1 MAKLHPPVISGTIP
15 AFSGTSIEVPF
26 SMNRAVSANEIS
38 GLVLKLKKVSGSA
51 IGTAT
56 TSVCESPAIF
66 SFPTENF
73 NLTQGEYYK
82 VQLAYINKFTGE
94 IGYYSTV
101 GVVKYTSTPIVFI
114 EGLDTTNYNSHNYV
128 YTGVYRQASYDSQ
141 TDGYDARD
149 YDTSEKLYSSRFYIY
164 DEEDKIIQD
173 SGEILHNTNEDVL
186 PYEAS
191 DVFEYN
197 EEFDTNKTY
206 RIQYQITTSNGL
218 KVSSPMYKL
227 TTRKLCPLTLN
238 ARLVAKNEFETGT
251 IKVSLAQTDSSL
263 VSGSFLLSRAS
274 SYEPN
279 KWEPIK
285 EFTLQ
290 SEFPTRELVTD
301 YTVEQG
307 ITYQYSIQQFNKYGV
322 YSERLLSNE
331 VIADFEDLFLYD
343 GKRQLAV
350 RFNPKVAT
358 FKQNRVEQKT
368 ETIGS
373 KYPYIIKN
381 GAVDYKELSISGL
394 ISYQMDA
401 MEKFMTKDELELPF
415 NQFDNTRYPM
425 HDLITDNLRAER
437 IFKTEVLKWLSNG
450 EIKLYRSP
458 AEGNFIVRLM
468 NVTTSPN
475 DTLGRMLHTFNCNAY
490 EIAPFSYD
498 VLESFGIISTEN
510 ETTQTMKWKTVDLKK
525 AYQSFAMDLEQE
537 CIKAI
542 SKLDPK
548 VFFNEE
554 EYNYAVQSLIQ
565 YYTSL
570 KSSKHLQL
578 NLITTNGVITSIP
591 FYSFN
596 IEGLDPGSC
605 FYIGESVEKYDTIY
619 VGVTGSYQFTSETPI
634 QYLALPSAH
643 ILNNTVQDPVYEGF
657 CTFGYKNWVKS
668 DFDLISNIQTI
679 SRAGQQ
685 FIGNAYRVYGTDNI
699 IDNLENVKDSGVK
712 VKYIKLYPREIKSIY
727 YDGINKFYLIE
738 KDEAHGGIG
747 YTDVSILNE
756 IDRTALY
763 KVYLVRDKYFNLNN
777 EDYYLDKS
785 YKETP
790 AYLTNEMFTYFDPM
804 IILEKNTIE
813 INQALIT
820 AKEDKD
826 LFEVSINEDTTNMFE
841 VFSRTYR
848 GLEDITYLTI
858 GPGVIMEI
866 GYDFQRITY
875 SIEREDPTLYQ
886 LSQEL
891 EQQRTLYLNE
901 RKVWDRNNSTVVD
914 REYKKYKTL
923 YRNYIARLN
932 IKVEEYQ
939 GKSDLNE

>member
-1 MAKLHPPVISGTIP
+1 MAKLHPPVIPGTIP

-26 SMNRAVSANEIS
+26 SMNRAVSASEIS

-51 IGTAT
+51 IGTAI

-66 SFPTENF
+66 SLPTENF

-82 VQLAYINKFTGE
+82 VQLAYVNKFTGE

-101 GVVKYTSTPIVFI
+101 GVVKYTSKPTVFV

-141 TDGYDARD
+141 TDDYDARK

-164 DEEDKIIQD
+164 DEEDRIIKD
-173 SGEILHNTNEDVL
+173 SGEILHNTNEDIL

-206 RIQYQITTSNGL
+206 RIQYQITTSNGM

-227 TTRKLCPLTLN
+227 TTRKLCPLSLD

-251 IKVSLAQTDSSL
+251 VKVSLAQINSSL
-263 VSGSFLLSRAS
+263 ASGSFLLSRAS

-290 SEFPTRELVTD
+290 SEFPARELVTD

-350 RFNPKVAT
+350 RFNPKVTT
-358 FKQNRVEQKT
+358 FKQNRIEQKT

-373 KYPYIIKN
+373 KYPYIVKN

-425 HDLITDNLRAER
+425 RDLITDNLRAER

-490 EIAPFSYD
+490 EIAPFSYNA
-498 VLESFGIISTEN
+498 LESFGIISTEN

-525 AYQSFAMDLEQE
+525 IMQE
-537 CIKAI
+537 
-542 SKLDPK
+542 SGSTG
-548 VFFNEE
+548 EW
-554 EYNYAVQSLIQ
+554 
-565 YYTSL
+565 
-570 KSSKHLQL
+570 LQL
-578 NLITTNGVITSIP
+578 NMVTTNGVQTAIP
-591 FYSFN
+591 FYSLNF
-596 IEGLDPGSC
+596 EGLDPGTC
-605 FYIGESVEKYDTIY
+605 FRIGESATSYQEIY
-619 VGVTGSYQFTSETPI
+619 IGVTGAYQFTSEVPI
-634 QYLALPSAH
+634 QYVAIKAQFT
-643 ILNNTVQDPVYEGF
+643 INNTVQNPVYEGF

-727 YDGINKFYLIE
+727 YDGINKFYLTE
-738 KDEAHGGIG
+738 KDETHGGIG

-763 KVYLVRDKYFNLNN
+763 KVYLVRNKYFNLNN

-804 IILEKNTIE
+804 IMLEKNIME

-848 GLEDITYLTI
+848 GIEDITYLTI

-875 SIEREDPTLYQ
+875 SIEREDPILYQ